1 MLGGMTHKHWGLE
14 RAQTTLNHSVK
25 STANALRFGKCT
37 APHYTLS
44 HHLHRASRIYF
55 SSSHLTLQV
64 MNRATVA
71 APSAARRLLAHPM
84 LQAHDR
90 TAYSL
95 KQYVILHNNEQTAS
109 PAVPFFRNNKPKPY
123 LSTKHL
129 NDEACWLAGCTEAN
143 VSCCPTCK

>member
-1 MLGGMTHKHWGLE
+1 MGGDDTQTLGFRESSDHIKSLCKI
-14 RAQTTLNHSVK
+14 HSK
-25 STANALRFGKCT
+25 RLRFGKCT

-44 HHLHRASRIYF
+44 HHLHHVSRIYF

-71 APSAARRLLAHPM
+71 APSAARRLLAHPV
-84 LQAHDR
+84 LQAHDC

-109 PAVPFFRNNKPKPY
+109 PAVPFFRNKKPKPY
-123 LSTKHL
+123 LSMKRL
-129 NDEACWLAGCTEAN
+129 NVEACWLARCTEAN